1 MLKNAIF
8 QQILEKARRR
18 MRIGFLKPYRKIE
31 LNYITSTKLSD
42 VYFMHH
48 FLVQNLT

>member
-1 MLKNAIF
+1 MVKNAIF
-8 QQILEKARRR
+8 QQILEKGSR
-18 MRIGFLKPYRKIE
+18 MRTGFLKPYRKIE